1 MEMGHRLEAVGQV
14 PVKSDGD
21 WPGVVGNGEK

>member
-1 MEMGHRLEAVGQV
+1 MEMGDRPEAVGQV